1 MYAQLLTTPLDVIQY
16 SYNIFNTKYSKD
28 TFLRL
33 SGPTDTVQKMKFP
46 IKDFFSKY
54 DQIRSFLWIWSH
66 LLKESLM
73 GTSFFCAVISL
84 HGSKLRFF
92 ISATAKFHLT
102 CLRILSSFAD
112 SAANSLSAL

>member
-33 SGPTDTVQKMKFP
+33 SGPTDTAQKMKFP

-66 LLKESLM
+66 LLKISLM
-73 GTSFFCAVISL
+73 ENFIFCTVWSHQGQAQTSKYYIVFFFYLIWW
-84 HGSKLRFF
+84 K
-92 ISATAKFHLT
+92 
-102 CLRILSSFAD
+102 SS
-112 SAANSLSAL
+112 SLSMYSN